1 MSLKYILLLP
11 ILEILLFILFGD
23 FFGFFPVIFYIL
35 ITGLLG
41 LFLLKSGINPEN
53 MKDIVA
59 NPKDWVYK
67 KIAGVLLFIPGFTT
81 DLMGIML
88 LIRSL
93 RGFVW
98 DFVPDKTKN
107 YFYSNSKGS
116 RKEDIIEVDY
126 KDLDEN

>member
-93 RGFVW
+93 RGVCLGLR
-98 DFVPDKTKN
+98 
-107 YFYSNSKGS
+107 S
-116 RKEDIIEVDY
+116 
-126 KDLDEN
+126 

>member
-1 MSLKYILLLP
+1 
-11 ILEILLFILFGD
+11 
-23 FFGFFPVIFYIL
+23 
-35 ITGLLG
+35 
-41 LFLLKSGINPEN
+41 